1 MGKEG
6 KVFVSFLFARSH
18 FMNLPYTLTCT
29 CSVKYFNPD
38 YSFLAFNSCSAMTFV
53 EVDAWGK
60 KILGSHIFLL
70 QFLTGEREK

>member
-1 MGKEG
+1 
-6 KVFVSFLFARSH
+6 
-18 FMNLPYTLTCT
+18 
-29 CSVKYFNPD
+29 
-38 YSFLAFNSCSAMTFV
+38 MTFV